1 MTYHDRRLSLSRIL
15 GRCRRESRISGML
28 RGVDEITI
36 FPSIPAIELGSQADD
51 WRAVGADI
59 REAMRKFEKNG

>member
-1 MTYHDRRLSLSRIL
+1 MTYHDRRLNLSRII
-15 GRCRRESRISGML
+15 GNNRRKSLISGML
-28 RGVDEITI
+28 RGVDDIAI

-51 WRAVGADI
+51 WRAVGGDI